1 MSPLDIDMHGNTAV
15 HQAAA
20 SGSKKVL
27 ECFLSRGVDVEI
39 KNARGHS
46 PLDLA
51 TQSEVKDLILKAT
64 STKNCANKACKSKF
78 DFKNIRYYCE
88 SCKQFFCIK
97 CSKSLWV
104 FENVTDKEEERSVCR
119 CNGCA
124 DVIAGNERDL
134 KNAMATMEFFTVDKI
149 LKYILNNHVDI
160 AVKLKHQA
168 QVLHLKLDKELDI
181 RNFIKSVEHVD
192 DYKTILKSVKTLN
205 DKVEAARDLEV
216 DLDSGL
222 IGDVNR
228 CTSRLISERNLRF
241 EMESLKVYQSDHETV
256 QKLKDLIEKAQD
268 TNVANQ
274 YREQAEKISQQMS
287 GNIKAR
293 EILQML
299 LDYPEREYPEM
310 EIFDPKKKGKQA
322 PPKKEEVK
330 KKKKKKEPPFPTPDW
345 AIELDA
351 VVA

>member
-1 MSPLDIDMHGNTAV
+1 
-15 HQAAA
+15 
-20 SGSKKVL
+20 
-27 ECFLSRGVDVEI
+27 
-39 KNARGHS
+39 
-46 PLDLA
+46 
-51 TQSEVKDLILKAT
+51 
-64 STKNCANKACKSKF
+64 
-78 DFKNIRYYCE
+78 
-88 SCKQFFCIK
+88 
-97 CSKSLWV
+97 LWV

-293 EILQML
+293 EIL
-299 LDYPEREYPEM
+299 
-310 EIFDPKKKGKQA
+310 
-322 PPKKEEVK
+322 
-330 KKKKKKEPPFPTPDW
+330 
-345 AIELDA
+345 
-351 VVA
+351 